1 MVVVA
6 CSVVPHQTRAPKS
19 PVCADE
25 GWEEMAHGVQV
36 IGVLENGIFPAGELL
51 QGVPLLGDPRSACM
65 SCSSSILI
73 LPTCCS
79 SWIRV
84 LNTPCSSC
92 TSASVLHV
100 WLLYHV
106 ACCNNI
112 RLMEFF
118 PIHVPLG
125 VGEESTRRKKK
136 VVTHGKDK
144 NSRDGQGI
152 AVMAKE

>member
-1 MVVVA
+1 MD
-6 CSVVPHQTRAPKS
+6 P
-19 PVCADE
+19 
-25 GWEEMAHGVQV
+25 GVHV
-36 IGVLENGIFPAGELL
+36 IGIMENGICPAGEVL
-51 QGVPLLGDPRSACM
+51 QGVLLLGDPRSAHVLLLFD
-65 SCSSSILI
+65 SRS
-73 LPTCCS
+73 P
-79 SWIRV
+79 RV
-84 LNTPCSSC
+84 LLLFESLSPH
-92 TSASVLHV
+92 VLP